1 MQIDNQIR
9 AGSTQSVRGSQLQ
22 TAKKAKA
29 RLAQICSFIPS
40 YFDWKV
46 QRSCWSKGTLLE
58 CAELIYVKTTEAD
71 RVCEE
76 LCQLIRIC
84 WRNREFRRFS
94 YRAFTFAYFKD
105 RVVVLEYT

>member
-1 MQIDNQIR
+1 M
-9 AGSTQSVRGSQLQ
+9 
-22 TAKKAKA
+22 
-29 RLAQICSFIPS
+29 LAAYTVIPS

-58 CAELIYVKTTEAD
+58 CAELKTTEAD

-76 LCQLIRIC
+76 LCQLIC

-94 YRAFTFAYFKD
+94 CRAFTFAYFKD
-105 RVVVLEYT
+105 RVVSGPGVYLAT

>member
-29 RLAQICSFIPS
+29 RLAQTCSFIPS

-76 LCQLIRIC
+76 LCQLIREIVSLGGFHIG
-84 WRNREFRRFS
+84 RLRLPILKIE
-94 YRAFTFAYFKD
+94 
-105 RVVVLEYT
+105 